1 LRVGKITAR
10 EYEEALNTR
19 GRYERLTERG
29 HAVRHYIL
37 VPLDGSTL
45 SEAILPEAVA
55 LAHATENA
63 LILLQVLEPVY
74 EPIFGALGVPESAQ
88 EEQLARMRDAQL
100 TSIHN
105 YLTNIAKQLQ
115 AEGLEIHPKVIEGNH
130 PAAQIVSYAEHD
142 TLPLLIAMTTH
153 GRSGVLHWLFGSV
166 AAEVVQVTPT
176 PLLLLR
182 PDENGGTFS
191 TRNPKAAPYQT
202 VVVPLDVSA
211 FAEQALDQ
219 AHVLASAMN
228 ATLHLVS
235 IVPPPFDI
243 PFLRKNETVSLMKAL
258 LQTETERRTGY
269 LEQRAEP
276 LRKQGLVVQTY
287 VATGH
292 PAEEI
297 LHHSTQHQHTL
308 IVMTTH
314 GRGGLQRLFL
324 GSVAMKVVQRA
335 HVPVLLVRGRPA

>member
-1 LRVGKITAR
+1 MGVGKITAQ
-10 EYEEALNTR
+10 EHEEASNTR

-29 HAVRHYIL
+29 DAVRHYIL

-55 LAHATENA
+55 LAHATESA

-74 EPIFGALGVPESAQ
+74 EPIFGALGVPETAQ

-115 AEGLEIHPKVIEGNH
+115 AEGLEIHAKVIEGNH

-142 TLPLLIAMTTH
+142 TLPLLITMTTH

-182 PDENGGTFS
+182 PDENGGSFS
-191 TRNPKAAPYQT
+191 TWNPKAAPYQT

-235 IVPPPFDI
+235 IVPPPLYRLHLIF
-243 PFLRKNETVSLMKAL
+243 PF
-258 LQTETERRTGY
+258 
-269 LEQRAEP
+269 
-276 LRKQGLVVQTY
+276 
-287 VATGH
+287 
-292 PAEEI
+292 
-297 LHHSTQHQHTL
+297 
-308 IVMTTH
+308 
-314 GRGGLQRLFL
+314 
-324 GSVAMKVVQRA
+324 
-335 HVPVLLVRGRPA
+335 